1 MAHDDASIILSPAA
15 ERKTIAK
22 MEHIPLIFPI
32 FSPNIK
38 GNVNHPAG

>member
-1 MAHDDASIILSPAA
+1 MTHDDASIILSPAA
-15 ERKTIAK
+15 QTKTVAR

-38 GNVNHPAG
+38 NNVKHPAG